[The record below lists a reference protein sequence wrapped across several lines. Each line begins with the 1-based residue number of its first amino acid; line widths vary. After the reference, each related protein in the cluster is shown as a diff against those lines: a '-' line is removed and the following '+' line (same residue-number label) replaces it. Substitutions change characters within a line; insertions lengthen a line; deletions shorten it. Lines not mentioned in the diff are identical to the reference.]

1 MKKLFFVLSMIIA
14 FNSAIT
20 FAASTNNVTKIQHV
34 KDGTSLASASY
45 EITPHSEVETGA
57 SIIITFTNA
66 TVFSQGVIDG
76 TSNNTKEH
84 GYKAGGYQY
93 NENGITWDGK
103 KSFGEV
109 VPYTNSGK
117 LPYYIRRMNDVQ
129 IEVFLMN
136 LPDVYVGDSL
146 KNVNGST
153 RVPYYSIPLVIYAD
167 SDKDAEVTAE
177 IDGNGT
183 SISSTGGAGVNSS
196 LAVTTTLASTE
207 TTTET
212 VSEATTENV
221 KNDNT
226 AESKL
231 QNKVEVKIGADNII
245 VNNVKIP
252 IDEPAYIQS
261 LSSSTMIPLRA
272 VSQGVLGNSDC
283 VKWDSETKTAVIT
296 YSGNEVRFTAGSDLA
311 YVNGKNIKMANGV
324 KAEITNN
331 RMFVPFRALGEAL
344 GAEMSWNSETKTAY
358 FN

>member
-1 MKKLFFVLSMIIA
+1 MKKLFFVLSMMIA
-14 FNSAIT
+14 FNSVAA

-66 TVFSQGVIDG
+66 TVFSQDVIDG
-76 TSNNTKEH
+76 TSNNTKEP

-93 NENGITWDGK
+93 NENGVTWDGK

-136 LPDVYVGDSL
+136 LPDIYVGDSL

-153 RVPYYSIPLVIYAD
+153 RTPYYSIPLVIYAD

-183 SISSTGGAGVNSS
+183 SISSTGGADINSS
-196 LAVTTTLASTE
+196 LAVSTTLATTE

-212 VSEATTENV
+212 TTEEV
-221 KNDNT
+221 KNDN
-226 AESKL
+226 ASNSKL
-231 QNKVEVKIGADNII
+231 ENKVEVQIGAADII
-245 VNNVKIP
+245 VNGMKIS
-252 IDEPAYIQS
+252 IDAPAYIQS
-261 LSSSTMIPLRA
+261 QSSSTMIPLRA
-272 VSQGVLGNSDC
+272 VSQGVIGNPDC

-296 YSGNEVRFTAGSDLA
+296 YNGNEVRFTADSNLV
-311 YVNGKNIKMANGV
+311 YVNGKSIKMANGV
-324 KAEITNN
+324 KAEITNS

-344 GAEMSWNSETKTAY
+344 GAEVSWNSETKTAY